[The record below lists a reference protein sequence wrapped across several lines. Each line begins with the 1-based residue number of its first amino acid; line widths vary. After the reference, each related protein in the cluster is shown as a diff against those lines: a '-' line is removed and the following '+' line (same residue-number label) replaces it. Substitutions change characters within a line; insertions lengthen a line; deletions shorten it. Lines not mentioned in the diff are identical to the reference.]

1 METLDT
7 SSYEWLMACG
17 ARHILAQPLAA
28 RRKIL
33 AAWGDPKSRFFKGAK
48 FVEEMKFY
56 MTKEHIRMQQ
66 KSMKKLAAPEKA
78 A

>member
-1 METLDT
+1 MEQIDT
-7 SSYEWLMACG
+7 ASYEWLMTCG
-17 ARHILAQPLAA
+17 ARRILAQPLAT

-33 AAWGDPKSRFFKGAK
+33 AAWSDPKSRYFKGEK

-56 MTKEHIRMQQ
+56 MTKEHIRMQHE
-66 KSMKKLAAPEKA
+66 SMKKLAAPEKA